1 MSGGTMNFRIKA
13 ALVAAAAAA
22 VIPWGSGQA
31 TAAPDQGNALGKKS
45 EWTAPAEEARDLL
58 IQTIGDDLP
67 QHPYCRRPLERL
79 DLMINSSD
87 FVWPS
92 TLTILGET
100 QPVDINTMDLLAA
113 PFADKSRQV
122 WFGSGIWLAWRA
134 AVFAEN
140 GQPNE
145 ATAAARAL
153 VAAMVKNPDPGSAT
167 PEALAAAQA
176 ANWSAG
182 IAWRRSEALLCLT
195 SVLPVAELEPL
206 LRMHANVFADPLRY
220 PGPPNRKL
228 NNGGLLINLHLLD
241 IADVLQDPSYRDLA
255 LSRLTSEFP
264 LVFSETGFAYEASS
278 HYHGVNYLGWTE
290 AMFALQNAGR
300 AAEAAALSQ
309 VLPKALD
316 AAAHFIG
323 PTGNPLL
330 YGNTRAS
337 DALLRPEVDV
347 NRPLALVDP
356 SEGTAFGRRS
366 WSNSKTTAWSAVNR
380 PIRRNHG
387 HSDSLSVTWQTGGLP
402 ILVDVGQPSYDMGQ
416 PIAAWSTGKAAHNTA
431 VAAGQEKFAYRSGEI
446 RHRSTAAADLI
457 SMKRD
462 TRDTTQERQA
472 LFDDRRR
479 TLVVADSSNRRLTQ
493 FWHLDPSWKAGQ
505 VNGNQLQL
513 THSSGQ
519 KLQVTTSK
527 KAKITVSYGSLD
539 PIGGWYATDFDKVL
553 PTTQLMITGGKAV
566 DTQFALADS
575 AAPAGAKMA
584 RRGTELNSKLGF
596 QWQLSKSGKA
606 AAKAKATKLIGYRLQ
621 IQRKGE
627 LWRTIDIDSPAK
639 KLAHSVADLTNG
651 EKYRFRVAGLAKKS
665 QTLFSKPTKWAIP
678 HTTPQEIAMKLGR
691 LKGEGAKQKAQL
703 KWLAPEN
710 DGGAKVT
717 GYEVKLKKG
726 DWQRNKRTSTKILM
740 PKKRQVLWIRA
751 VNRAGA
757 GDAFKVKLKRSKAGE
772 LLVNG
777 ENLAPQP
784 EPTPAPAPVPPAPA
798 PAPPAPAP
806 TPPAPAA

>member
-1 MSGGTMNFRIKA
+1 MNFRIKA

-100 QPVDINTMDLLAA
+100 QQVDINTMNLLAG
-113 PFADKSRQV
+113 PFQDKSRQV
-122 WFGSGIWLAWRA
+122 WFSSGIWLAWRA

-145 ATAAARAL
+145 AVAAARAV
-153 VAAMVKNPDPGSAT
+153 VAAMAKNPDPGAAT
-167 PEALAAAQA
+167 PEALAAAKEL
-176 ANWSAG
+176 NWGAG

-195 SVLPVAELEPL
+195 SVLPLAEVEPL
-206 LRMHANVFADPLRY
+206 LRMHANVFVDPIRY
-220 PGPPNRKL
+220 PGPPNNKL

-241 IADVLQDPSYRDLA
+241 IADVLQDASYREVA
-255 LSRLTSEFP
+255 MTRLSTEFP
-264 LVFSETGFAYEASS
+264 QVFSGTGFSYEASS

-300 AAEAAALSQ
+300 TAEAAALSEI
-309 VLPKALD
+309 LTRALN

-323 PTGNPLL
+323 PTGEPLL
-330 YGNTRAS
+330 YGNTRAT

-347 NRPLALVDP
+347 NRPLTLVDP
-356 SEGTAFGRRS
+356 NEGTAFGRKS
-366 WSNSKTTAWSAVNR
+366 WSNKKTTAWSAVNR
-380 PIRRNHG
+380 PALRTHG
-387 HSDSLSVTWQTGGLP
+387 HQDALSVTWQTGGVP
-402 ILVDVGQPSYDMGQ
+402 ILVDVGQPMYDMTR
-416 PIAAWSTGKAAHNTA
+416 PVAAWSSSQIAHNTA
-431 VAAGQEKFAYRSGEI
+431 VAAGQEKYFYRGGEL
-446 RHRSTAAADLI
+446 RHRAVAGADLV
-457 SMKRD
+457 SMKRE
-462 TRDTTQERQA
+462 TRDTTQQRQA

-479 TLVVADSSNRRLTQ
+479 TLTVADSSNRRLTQ
-493 FWHLDPSWKAGQ
+493 YWHFSPDWSAGA
-505 VNGNQLQL
+505 VNGNQIQL
-513 THSSGQ
+513 THSTGQ
-519 KLQVTTSK
+519 KLTVTTTK
-527 KAKITVSYGSLD
+527 KATITVTRGSLE
-539 PIGGWYATDFDKVL
+539 PFGGWYAKDFDTPI
-553 PTTQLMITGGKAV
+553 PTTQLAIAGGKAI
-566 DTQFALADS
+566 DTQFVLGE
-575 AAPAGAKMA
+575 APAPGVAKMT
-584 RRGTELNSKLGF
+584 RRSTELNGKLKY
-596 QWQLSKSGKA
+596 QWQNAKQGKTA
-606 AAKAKATKLIGYRLQ
+606 AGKKVPKITGYRLQ
-621 IQRKGE
+621 MQRKGE
-627 LWRTIDIDSPAK
+627 LWRTIDMNSPANR
-639 KLAHSVADLTNG
+639 LANIATDLENG
-651 EKYRFRVAGLAKKS
+651 VKHRFRVAALSKKGQS
-665 QTLFSKPTKWAIP
+665 LFSKPTKWAIP
-678 HTTPQEIAMKLGR
+678 HTTPGAIAMKLG
-691 LKGEGAKQKAQL
+691 LIKGEGAKQKAQL

-751 VNRAGA
+751 VNRAGG
-757 GDAFKVKLKRSKAGE
+757 GDAFKVKLKRNKAGE

-784 EPTPAPAPVPPAPA
+784 PPEPTPAPTAPTPAPTPPPAPA
-798 PAPPAPAP
+798 PPPAA
-806 TPPAPAA
+806 